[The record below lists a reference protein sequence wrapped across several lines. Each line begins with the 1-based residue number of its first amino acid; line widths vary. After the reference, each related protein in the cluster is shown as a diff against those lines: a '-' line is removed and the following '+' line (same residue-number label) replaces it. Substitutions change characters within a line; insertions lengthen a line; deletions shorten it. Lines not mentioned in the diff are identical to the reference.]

1 MEVSDPVLT
10 ITCPNGII
18 PFRGTRRRSL
28 GRARVGSRGA
38 LERAVHRLRARETE
52 SASAGLGPGPG
63 GPGEGAREGA
73 AGGNVLEGVR
83 RCSEPD
89 RAATSPCEPPLSRS
103 LLTFSFSLP
112 GWSTIKRKGS
122 EKGFQKK
129 KLIANRRQVSGLSPQ
144 PDSVRLAFQF
154 LCTSS
159 PNWEER
165 GGRGKLLA
173 SPPILSFFF
182 FFLLSAFFTLVR
194 RLR

>member
-1 MEVSDPVLT
+1 MLT

-89 RAATSPCEPPLSRS
+89 RAMVVSSADLRLMIFLPAILIAACASSSPAFLMMYSAYKLNKQGDNIQPWWRGLTECGPL
-103 LLTFSFSLP
+103 
-112 GWSTIKRKGS
+112 
-122 EKGFQKK
+122 EKGM
-129 KLIANRRQVSGLSPQ
+129 ANHFSI
-144 PDSVRLAFQF
+144 LA
-154 LCTSS
+154 
-159 PNWEER
+159 
-165 GGRGKLLA
+165 
-173 SPPILSFFF
+173 
-182 FFLLSAFFTLVR
+182 
-194 RLR
+194 LRTP

>member
-1 MEVSDPVLT
+1 M
-10 ITCPNGII
+10 
-18 PFRGTRRRSL
+18 
-28 GRARVGSRGA
+28 
-38 LERAVHRLRARETE
+38 HRLRARETE

-129 KLIANRRQVSGLSPQ
+129 S
-144 PDSVRLAFQF
+144 
-154 LCTSS
+154 
-159 PNWEER
+159 
-165 GGRGKLLA
+165 
-173 SPPILSFFF
+173 
-182 FFLLSAFFTLVR
+182 
-194 RLR
+194 